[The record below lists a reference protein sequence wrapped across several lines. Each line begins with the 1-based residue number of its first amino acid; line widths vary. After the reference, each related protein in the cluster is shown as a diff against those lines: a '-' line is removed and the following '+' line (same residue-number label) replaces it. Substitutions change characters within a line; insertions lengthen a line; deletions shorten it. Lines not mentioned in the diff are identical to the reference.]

1 MTNLKV
7 CVLKKRWNMTRRLFT
22 FFVGY
27 ALSLVVPASA
37 NGDQW
42 SLPEPKKYFST
53 NKMYSL
59 EVIPKKLDSQL
70 KYFEDKVNN
79 RENAGAAKGQD
90 SVATG
95 ILYRANQGGSYR
107 RIRSFPLVN
116 EVSPVDAIVSNTGNY
131 FVTFDNWHS
140 AGYGPDTVVIYR
152 SDGSLVRRLALED
165 FLTDNDIETLP
176 TTSSSRWWG
185 RDHYIDNEGNILVLR
200 IVSSTESQWT
210 GSGLEGAKFYELRLS
225 LSNGNLI
232 KPKRDILPRWEAQ
245 VSSGVD
251 TGMAGDQG
259 STQPPDQPCAPIDNN
274 SDSSSLIRISSSSF
288 IKEALSALLPPYP
301 PLARAARVEG
311 RVLIEIAVAETGTVY
326 CARALSGHPLL
337 RASAVAAARKWK
349 LKPTASLGKPTGLIS
364 TLAFHFR
371 FVKIVPAD

>member
-1 MTNLKV
+1 MTG
-7 CVLKKRWNMTRRLFT
+7 RLFT
-22 FFVGY
+22 FFVGC
-27 ALSLVVPASA
+27 ALSLVFPVLA

-42 SLPEPKKYFST
+42 SLPEPRKYFSP
-53 NKMYSL
+53 NKTYCL
-59 EVIPKKLDSQL
+59 EVIPKKLESQL

-79 RENAGAAKGQD
+79 RENPGAAKGHE
-90 SVATG
+90 SGPKG
-95 ILYRANQGGSYR
+95 ILYRANKGGSYR

-140 AGYGPDTVVIYR
+140 AGYGADAVVIYR

-165 FLTDNDIETLP
+165 FLTENDIDTLP
-176 TTSSSRWWG
+176 TTISSRWWG
-185 RDHYIDNEGNILVLR
+185 RDHYIDKEANILVLR
-200 IVSSTESQWT
+200 IVSSTESQWS
-210 GSGLEGAKFYELRLS
+210 GSALEGAKFYELRLD

-232 KPKRDILPRWEAQ
+232 KPKRDILPRWDAQ

-251 TGMAGDQG
+251 AGMADDQV
-259 STQPPDQPCAPIDNN
+259 STQTPDQPCAPLDNN
-274 SDSSSLIRISSSSF
+274 FDSSSLMRVPSSNL
-288 IKEALSALLPPYP
+288 IKEALSAPLPPYP

-311 RVLIEIAVAETGTVY
+311 RVLIEVAVDETGTVH
-326 CARALSGHPLL
+326 CARALSGHLLL
-337 RASAVAAARKWK
+337 RASAVAAARKWTF
-349 LKPTASLGKPTGLIS
+349 KPTASLGKPTRLIG